1 MINLNDYQDKVV
13 ECVRRICQRYYNS
26 SEISMNNYS
35 GTVASSFFV
44 KNALLPYNRCKISS
58 FHVSIDRTVLSIYLR
73 FKLGDKFNYKTE
85 SIFRLVNC
93 FNVKSSAFH
102 VATIETINSLVSGG
116 IQNELI
122 ISYTSYAGYEVSSI
136 NEALNIIEEDMSGLS
151 TNKELCDIIKLILD
165 TAK

>member
-26 SEISMNNYS
+26 SEISMSNYS
-35 GTVASSFFV
+35 GTVVSSFFV

-58 FHVSIDRTVLSIYLR
+58 FYVSIDRTVLSIFLH
-73 FKLGDKFNYKTE
+73 FKLGDKFDYKKE
-85 SIFRLVNC
+85 SIFPLVNH
-93 FNVKSSAFH
+93 FNVKSSTFYI
-102 VATIETINSLVSGG
+102 ATIETKNSPVFG
-116 IQNELI
+116 IQNELV
-122 ISYTSYAGYEVSSI
+122 ISYTSYAGYGVSSI